1 MNEWTVVT
9 VLIALVGLFITVG
22 KPIINLNKT
31 MTTLN
36 ANVKHNSEELADL
49 KSDFKSQRES
59 AHESHQRLWDHNA
72 KQDIKIQDHETRLG
86 ILEHK

>member
-22 KPIINLNKT
+22 KPIINLNNT

-36 ANVKHNSEELADL
+36 VNVEHNSNELAEL
-49 KSDFKSQRES
+49 KNDFKSQRDS
-59 AHESHQRLWDHNA
+59 AHESHQRLCEHNT
-72 KQDIKIQDHETRLG
+72 KQDAKIQDHETRLG

>member
-9 VLIALVGLFITVG
+9 VLAALVGLFFTVG
-22 KPIINLNKT
+22 KPVINLNKT

-36 ANVKHNSEELADL
+36 INVEHNSQEVKELKDDL
-49 KSDFKSQRES
+49 KQQRES
-59 AHESHQRLWDHNA
+59 AHESHTKLWEHNS
-72 KQDIKIQDHETRLG
+72 KQDEKIQDHETRLG

>member
-1 MNEWTVVT
+1 MNEWVVVT
-9 VLIALVGLFITVG
+9 ALGTLVGLFLTVG

-36 ANVKHNSEELADL
+36 INVEHNSQEVKELKNDL
-49 KSDFKSQRES
+49 KAQRES
-59 AHESHQRLWDHNA
+59 AHESHTRLWEHNG
-72 KQDIKIQDHETRLG
+72 KQDAKLQDHETRLG

>member
-9 VLIALVGLFITVG
+9 VLAALVGLFFTVG
-22 KPIINLNKT
+22 KPIINLNET

-36 ANVKHNSEELADL
+36 VNVEHNSNELAEL
-49 KSDFKSQRES
+49 KDDFKSQRES
-59 AHESHQRLWDHNA
+59 AHESHKRLWDHNA
-72 KQDIKIQDHETRLG
+72 KQDAKIQDHETRLG

>member
-1 MNEWTVVT
+1 MNEWGVVT
-9 VLIALVGLFITVG
+9 VLTALVGLFFTVG

-36 ANVKHNSEELADL
+36 INVEHNSQEVKELKDDL
-49 KSDFKSQRES
+49 KSQRES
-59 AHESHQRLWDHNA
+59 AHESHEKLWMHNN
-72 KQDIKIQDHETRLG
+72 KQDEKLQDHETRLG